1 MPQTNQS
8 LSAIVVVHRGN
19 TRWLGRALRAAQI
32 SNPGVEIVLIGD
44 SSGTRLAEELGVS
57 FVEWADHATAAEAL
71 AADYVHMSSHGR
83 DFELVCLQRW
93 LVLEAWMRSCAQS
106 NIIAID
112 SDILIYTRLGDI
124 LKTLCPPN
132 AVGFV
137 HDSAHLAWIPNAN
150 AIGEICAV
158 IREAYADPDHRLIQ
172 QLRRE
177 HLQRSS
183 QGGVSDMSFFQLL
196 ARDGSGRVL
205 DIRGPHQEKGWHL
218 DVTMNDG
225 IGGFVLENGYKKI
238 RMMNGIPHAL
248 GIETNDWHPM
258 ATLHFQGKA
267 KTLML
272 HYFAGI
278 RSFRSP
284 VILAN
289 DRRLC
294 LEKVRRK
301 LRKLFFRSA

>member
-44 SSGTRLAEELGVS
+44 SSGTRLAEELGVR

-93 LVLEAWMRSCAQS
+93 LILEAWMRSCAQS

-112 SDILIYTRLGDI
+112 SDVLIYARLNEI
-124 LKTLCPPN
+124 LKALCSAD

-172 QLRRE
+172 KLHYE
-177 HLQRSS
+177 HLHRSS

-196 ARDGSGRVL
+196 ARDGSGRVR

-225 IGGFVLENGYKKI
+225 IGGFIMENGYKKI
-238 RMMNGIPHAL
+238 RMIEGIPHAF
-248 GIETNDWHPM
+248 GSETNNWHPM
-258 ATLHFQGKA
+258 ASLHFQGKA
-267 KTLML
+267 KALML
-272 HYFAGI
+272 HYFAVN

-284 VILAN
+284 AISAN

-301 LRKLFFRSA
+301 LCKLSFGAA

>member
-1 MPQTNQS
+1 MSQTNQR

-32 SNPGVEIVLIGD
+32 SNAGVEIVLIGD
-44 SSGTRLAEELGVS
+44 SSGARLADELGVR
-57 FVEWADHATAAEAL
+57 FVDWADHATAAQAL

-93 LVLEAWMRSCAQS
+93 LILEAWMRRCAQS

-112 SDILIYTRLGDI
+112 SDILVYTRLGDI
-124 LKTLCPPN
+124 LEARCPAD

-158 IREAYADPDHRLIQ
+158 IREAYADPDHRLINK
-172 QLRRE
+172 LRHE

-196 ARDGSGRVL
+196 ARNGSGRVR
-205 DIRGPHQEKGWHL
+205 DIRGPHQDKG
-218 DVTMNDG
+218 
-225 IGGFVLENGYKKI
+225 
-238 RMMNGIPHAL
+238 
-248 GIETNDWHPM
+248 
-258 ATLHFQGKA
+258 
-267 KTLML
+267 
-272 HYFAGI
+272 
-278 RSFRSP
+278 
-284 VILAN
+284 
-289 DRRLC
+289 
-294 LEKVRRK
+294 
-301 LRKLFFRSA
+301 